1 LTGGVTNGEPLVVR
15 GAVKPISTLARPL
28 PSADLVTGESVDKAH
43 YERSDISVVPAAGVV
58 AEAMAMLTLASF
70 VLEKFG
76 GDTID
81 DVRAG
86 LDHYLV
92 RIAAAP
98 EAPVAGGR
106 RTSGETAAGPV
117 AGQVAQPRH
126 GLTGTDEAGSG
137 GDD

>member
-1 LTGGVTNGEPLVVR
+1 
-15 GAVKPISTLARPL
+15 
-28 PSADLVTGESVDKAH
+28 
-43 YERSDISVVPAAGVV
+43 
-58 AEAMAMLTLASF
+58 

-81 DVRAG
+81 DVRASI
-86 LDHYLV
+86 DRYRE

-106 RTSGETAAGPV
+106 RKPV
-117 AGQVAQPRH
+117 APGH

>member
-1 LTGGVTNGEPLVVR
+1 
-15 GAVKPISTLARPL
+15 
-28 PSADLVTGESVDKAH
+28 VTGESVDKAH

-58 AEAMAMLTLASF
+58 AEAMVMLTLASF

-86 LDHYLV
+86 LDRYLA

-98 EAPVAGGR
+98 EAPIAGGR
-106 RTSGETAAGPV
+106 RPSGGTAAGPV
-117 AGQVAQPRH
+117 AQGTAAAAAATPAATPRH